1 MTRKQ
6 NRIVGNLGQLLRKA
20 FIQRQWIASGKIGAT
35 ATLKKQRVTRNQCSV
50 EHEALAAR
58 GVPWGVNEF
67 NRNVASHHN
76 IAAAVRNEIGI
87 GEVRDLANVFGFF
100 GLHMNRHRNDVEQFV
115 HAFDGVTHH
124 LSTNVIGVIVGCEH
138 TGDFHVVGGE
148 HIDNALHV
156 VGRVDSHGLAGLA
169 IADEVDEVH
178 HLAGER
184 IGRRD
189 VATGKQLAEIEAISC
204 GGISHR
210 DSLAEG
216 RRNGHTP
223 LITFGGI
230 DMTNTDK
237 VHEPL
242 TDLFMGFT
250 LDTDDPFP
258 IYAQLREQNPVA
270 WNATQGF
277 WVASRHADCMAVST
291 APDTFR
297 SAKGILTFEIGADY
311 ATPPTMMHTDPPDHT
326 RYRNLVQP
334 AFGRKVVRTLEN
346 SVHAAAKTLVDAL
359 PLNKPFE
366 IVAPLAVPLPVQV
379 IAQLLGLPESEWD
392 KVWDWSEAS
401 IPGTEI
407 FNNEELKNRL
417 NGEMMAE
424 LMRLVAT
431 SRTEPREDVISMLS
445 SVEIDGD
452 RLTDDEIAMFL
463 NQILVAGN
471 ETTRNTISGG
481 LVALAENPDQW
492 ARLVADRSLVAS
504 IYFMRTAAVD
514 TVLGG
519 QQISA
524 GDAVVM
530 VYASANRDEAEF
542 GPTADQF
549 DVGRSPNHQI
559 AFGFGAHFCLGA
571 ALARLEVAAVL
582 EHLLDRGVTRLELLS
597 PAGMSA
603 SNVIAGVNRAE
614 VILHTN

>member
-1 MTRKQ
+1 MSETGT
-6 NRIVGNLGQLLRKA
+6 N
-20 FIQRQWIASGKIGAT
+20 SG
-35 ATLKKQRVTRNQCSV
+35 
-50 EHEALAAR
+50 
-58 GVPWGVNEF
+58 
-67 NRNVASHHN
+67 
-76 IAAAVRNEIGI
+76 
-87 GEVRDLANVFGFF
+87 
-100 GLHMNRHRNDVEQFV
+100 
-115 HAFDGVTHH
+115 
-124 LSTNVIGVIVGCEH
+124 
-138 TGDFHVVGGE
+138 
-148 HIDNALHV
+148 
-156 VGRVDSHGLAGLA
+156 
-169 IADEVDEVH
+169 
-178 HLAGER
+178 
-184 IGRRD
+184 
-189 VATGKQLAEIEAISC
+189 
-204 GGISHR
+204 
-210 DSLAEG
+210 
-216 RRNGHTP
+216 
-223 LITFGGI
+223 
-230 DMTNTDK
+230 K

-250 LDTDDPFP
+250 LDVEDPFP
-258 IYAQLREQNPVA
+258 IYAQLRAENPVA

-277 WVASRHADCMAVST
+277 WVASRHADCMKVST
-291 APDTFR
+291 APDTFC

-334 AFGRKVVRTLEN
+334 AFGRKVVRTLED
-346 SVHAAAKTLVDAL
+346 SVHAAAKVLVDKL
-359 PLNKPFE
+359 PLDEPIE

-392 KVWDWSEAS
+392 RVWDWSEAS

-417 NGEMMAE
+417 NAEMMAE
-424 LMRLVAT
+424 LMRLVSTA
-431 SRTEPREDVISMLS
+431 RTEPRDDVISMLA

-492 ARLVADRSLVAS
+492 ARLVADRSLIPSAVEEILRWTTAV
-504 IYFMRTAAVD
+504 IYFMRTATVD

-524 GDAVVM
+524 GDPVVM

-603 SNVIAGVNRAE
+603 SNVIAGVNRAD
-614 VILHTN
+614 VVLHTS

>member
-1 MTRKQ
+1 MY
-6 NRIVGNLGQLLRKA
+6 
-20 FIQRQWIASGKIGAT
+20 S
-35 ATLKKQRVTRNQCSV
+35 
-50 EHEALAAR
+50 
-58 GVPWGVNEF
+58 
-67 NRNVASHHN
+67 
-76 IAAAVRNEIGI
+76 
-87 GEVRDLANVFGFF
+87 
-100 GLHMNRHRNDVEQFV
+100 
-115 HAFDGVTHH
+115 FDGIAHH
-124 LSTNVIGVIVGCEH
+124 FSADMVGVIVGGKH
-138 TGDFHVVGGE
+138 TGEFHVVGRK
-148 HIDNALHV
+148 HIDDSLHV
-156 VGRVDSHGLAGLA
+156 VGRIDGHGLTCLA
-169 IADEVDEVH
+169 ITNEIDEID
-178 HLAGER
+178 HLAGQGIVGGNVTPSE
-184 IGRRD
+184 
-189 VATGKQLAEIEAISC
+189 QLAEIEAIGC
-204 GGISHR
+204 GGIGHI

-216 RRNGHTP
+216 GCNGHTP

-230 DMTNTDK
+230 EMTNTDK

-250 LDTDDPFP
+250 LDVEDPFP
-258 IYAQLREQNPVA
+258 LYAQLRAENPVA

-277 WVASRHADCMAVST
+277 WVASRHAECMTVST
-291 APDTFR
+291 APATFC

-334 AFGRKVVRTLEN
+334 AFGRKVVRTLED
-346 SVHAAAKTLVDAL
+346 SVHAAAKALVDKL
-359 PLNKPFE
+359 PLNEQIE

-407 FNNEELKNRL
+407 FNDPERKARL
-417 NGEMMAE
+417 SAEMMTE

-492 ARLVADRSLVAS
+492 SRLVADRSLIPSAVDEILRWTTAV

-519 QQISA
+519 KQINA
-524 GDAVVM
+524 GDSVVM

-549 DVGRSPNHQI
+549 DVGRSPNHHV

-582 EHLLDRGVTRLELLS
+582 EHLLDRGVTRIELLS

>member
-1 MTRKQ
+1 MT
-6 NRIVGNLGQLLRKA
+6 
-20 FIQRQWIASGKIGAT
+20 
-35 ATLKKQRVTRNQCSV
+35 
-50 EHEALAAR
+50 
-58 GVPWGVNEF
+58 
-67 NRNVASHHN
+67 
-76 IAAAVRNEIGI
+76 
-87 GEVRDLANVFGFF
+87 D
-100 GLHMNRHRNDVEQFV
+100 ND
-115 HAFDGVTHH
+115 
-124 LSTNVIGVIVGCEH
+124 
-138 TGDFHVVGGE
+138 
-148 HIDNALHV
+148 
-156 VGRVDSHGLAGLA
+156 
-169 IADEVDEVH
+169 
-178 HLAGER
+178 
-184 IGRRD
+184 
-189 VATGKQLAEIEAISC
+189 
-204 GGISHR
+204 
-210 DSLAEG
+210 
-216 RRNGHTP
+216 NG
-223 LITFGGI
+223 
-230 DMTNTDK
+230 K

-250 LDTDDPFP
+250 LDVEDPFSL
-258 IYAQLREQNPVA
+258 YAQLRAENPVA

-277 WVASRHADCMAVST
+277 WVASRHAECMAVST
-291 APDTFR
+291 APDTFC

-334 AFGRKVVRTLEN
+334 AFGRKVVRTLED
-346 SVHAAAKTLVDAL
+346 SVHAAAKVLVDKL
-359 PLNKPFE
+359 PLNEQIE

-407 FNNEELKNRL
+407 FNDPERKDRL
-417 NGEMMAE
+417 SKEMMAE

-431 SRTEPREDVISMLS
+431 SRTEPRDDVISMLS

-481 LVALAENPDQW
+481 LVALAENPEQW
-492 ARLVADRSLVAS
+492 ARLVADRSLIPSAVDEILRWTTAV

-519 QQISA
+519 KQISA
-524 GDAVVM
+524 GDPVVM

-549 DVGRSPNHQI
+549 DVGRSPNHHV

-582 EHLLDRGVTRLELLS
+582 EHLLDRGVTRIELLS